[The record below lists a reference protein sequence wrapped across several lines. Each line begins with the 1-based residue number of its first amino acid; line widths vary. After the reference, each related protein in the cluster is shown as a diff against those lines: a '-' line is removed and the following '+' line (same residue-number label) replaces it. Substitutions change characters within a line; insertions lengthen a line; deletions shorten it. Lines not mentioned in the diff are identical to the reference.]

1 MNMFELVWCSKNYFR
16 VRSMFNKM
24 VFNPSLRFFYPMDL
38 LIYCRAVL
46 AITFMC
52 ASLLS
57 VGRLLRVITFGP
69 LSSKPSSSPRARNQ
83 QFIFTPAYIAQD
95 FIKRS
100 QYCRKCYVKQKG
112 LSKVGVTWYSNT
124 WCMKLIWLRI
134 TFCLYVLR
142 ASLVSDL
149 LARIGVS

>member
-1 MNMFELVWCSKNYFR
+1 MNMFEFVWCSKNYFR
-16 VRSMFNKM
+16 VRSMFK
-24 VFNPSLRFFYPMDL
+24 P
-38 LIYCRAVL
+38 
-46 AITFMC
+46 ITTLF
-52 ASLLS
+52 LPY
-57 VGRLLRVITFGP
+57 GP
-69 LSSKPSSSPRARNQ
+69 TDILQSSSSNYIHVCVTSECKTVIKSYYIWSSFFKAIVLPRARNQ
-83 QFIFTPAYIAQD
+83 QFIFSQAYIAQD